1 MKDNFKDSTMRKPKG
16 SYNADSSADALAEDA
31 AEHQLALLLEEG
43 VCKDPFGSLGP
54 QPTTRAGHYRLRV
67 YLPGASTA
75 CVVSRHKH
83 EVLTALQAVSGSAL
97 FVGDWA
103 TPDPAAY
110 LLEIS
115 SGLGARLIEDPYRFG
130 TWLGETDV
138 WLLKEGS
145 HLRPWEKLGSHPC
158 TLQGVAGVAFAV
170 WAPNA
175 RQVSLAADF
184 NLWNSRCHPMRFRH
198 ECGVWELFVPGIEVG
213 ALYKFDVL
221 GADGQRMLKTDPYA
235 FSTELPPG
243 NAGRV
248 MALPEPVAGRSRVR
262 CDVNALSAPISI
274 YEVHAGSWRRQ
285 GDGVPNWSYLV
296 LNLVPYVVDMGF
308 THIELLPISE
318 HPFYASWG
326 YQPTGLYAPT
336 ARYGSPEDF
345 QAFVSAV
352 HAAGL
357 QLILDWVPGHFPTDA
372 HGLARFDG
380 TAQYEHADPREGFHQ
395 DWNTLIYNFGRAEV
409 RNFLVGNAL
418 FWIERYGIDGLR
430 VDAVASMLYRDYSR
444 AAGEWIP
451 NKNGGREN
459 LEAIGFLRETNRV
472 IGEQAPGAVT
482 MAEESTAFPGV
493 SAPPW
498 AAGLGFNYKWNMG
511 WMHDT
516 LSYFQLDPVVRQ
528 HHHDQI
534 SFAMMYAYSEHF
546 VLPLSHDEVVHGKG
560 SLYTRMWG
568 DHFQKCA
575 SLKSLFA
582 LMYAHPGRKLLFMG
596 SELAQVREW
605 SHDASLDWEV
615 LDDPGHMGVQSL
627 VRDINHLYRSRA
639 ALHQRDDDP
648 GGFSWVEVNDRAN
661 SVFGFMRHGH
671 TLQTQML
678 VACNFTPVPRPGY
691 RLGVPQ
697 GGFWHECLNTD
708 STRYG
713 GSSTDDSG
721 SVMAEALPAH
731 GHAYSVCLDLP
742 PLSVLWLEP
751 EPVRAH

>member
-1 MKDNFKDSTMRKPKG
+1 MKYNFRDSTMGNIKG
-16 SYNADSSADALAEDA
+16 SGCINSGADTQAENK
-31 AEHQLALLLEEG
+31 AEHQLALLFEEG

-54 QPTTRAGHYRLRV
+54 HPTTQAGHYRVRA
-67 YLPGASTA
+67 YLPGARVVH
-75 CVVSRHKH
+75 VVSRVERK
-83 EVLTALQAVSGSAL
+83 VLTELHAVNGSAL
-97 FVGDWA
+97 FVGDWP
-103 TPDPAAY
+103 TPEPAAY
-110 LLEIS
+110 LLQIS
-115 SGLGARLIEDPYRFG
+115 SDLGTRLIEDVYRFG
-130 TWLGETDV
+130 PWLGDTDV
-138 WLLKEGS
+138 WLLNEGS

-184 NLWNSRCHPMRFRH
+184 NLWNSRCHPMRFRQ
-198 ECGVWELFVPGIEVG
+198 ECGAWELFVPGVEVG

-221 GADGQRMLKTDPYA
+221 GADGQRVLKTDPYA
-235 FSTELPPG
+235 LSTELPPG

-248 MALPEPVAGRSRVR
+248 MALPEPVTGRSSIRR
-262 CDVNALSAPISI
+262 DANALNAPISI
-274 YEVHAGSWRRQ
+274 YEVHAGSWRRE
-285 GDGVPNWSYLV
+285 GDSVPDWNFLTN
-296 LNLVPYVVDMGF
+296 NLIPYVVEMGF
-308 THIELLPISE
+308 THIELLPIHE

-345 QAFVSAV
+345 QAFVSAA
-352 HAAGL
+352 HAADL

-444 AAGEWIP
+444 AAGEWVP

-459 LEAIGFLRETNRV
+459 LEAIDFLRDVNRV
-472 IGEQAPGAVT
+472 IGQQAPGSAT

-498 AAGLGFNYKWNMG
+498 KGGLGFNYKWNMG

-516 LSYFQLDPVVRQ
+516 LSYFQLDPVLRQ
-528 HHHDQI
+528 YHHDRI

-546 VLPLSHDEVVHGKG
+546 VMPLSHDEVVHGKG

-575 SLKSLFA
+575 NLKSLFA

-605 SHDASLDWEV
+605 NHDTSLDWEV
-615 LDDPGHMGVQSL
+615 LNDAGHKGVQSL

-639 ALHQRDDDP
+639 ALHQRDDEPD
-648 GGFSWVEVNDRAN
+648 GFAWVEVNDRAN
-661 SVFGFMRHGH
+661 SVFGFMRYGH
-671 TLQTQML
+671 TPQAQML
-678 VACNFTPVPRPGY
+678 VACNFTPVPRLAY
-691 RLGVPQ
+691 RMGVPQ
-697 GGFWHECLNTD
+697 GGMWRECLNTD
-708 STRYG
+708 SSHYA
-713 GSSTDDSG
+713 GSGMGNFG
-721 SVMAEALPAH
+721 SVMAESIPAH
-731 GHAYSVCLDLP
+731 GHAYSVCLNLP
-742 PLSVLWLEP
+742 PLAVLWLEP
-751 EPVRAH
+751 GVAG

>member
-1 MKDNFKDSTMRKPKG
+1 MKYNFKDSTMGNIKR
-16 SYNADSSADALAEDA
+16 SSHTSLGADAEAGDE

-54 QPTTRAGHYRLRV
+54 HQTTQAGHYRLRV
-67 YLPGASTA
+67 YLPGARTVH
-75 CVVSRHKH
+75 VVSRTEH
-83 EVLTALQAVSGSAL
+83 EVLTELQAVNGSAL
-97 FVGDWA
+97 FVGDWTTLDA
-103 TPDPAAY
+103 TTY
-110 LLEIS
+110 LLQIS
-115 SGLGARLIEDPYRFG
+115 SDLGTWLIEDAYRFDP
-130 TWLGETDV
+130 WLGDTDV

-145 HLRPWEKLGSHPC
+145 HLRPWEKLGSHPS
-158 TLQGVAGVAFAV
+158 TLQGVAGVVFAV
-170 WAPNA
+170 WAPSA

-184 NLWNSRCHPMRFRH
+184 NFWSSRCHPMRFRQ
-198 ECGVWELFVPGIEVG
+198 ECGVWELFVPGVG
-213 ALYKFDVL
+213 VGTLYKFDVL
-221 GADGQRMLKTDPYA
+221 GADGQRLLKTDPYA
-235 FSTELPPG
+235 LSTELPPG

-248 MALPEPVAGRSRVR
+248 MALPESVTGRSSIRHNA
-262 CDVNALSAPISI
+262 NALSAPISI
-274 YEVHAGSWRRQ
+274 YEVHAGSWRREANSI
-285 GDGVPNWSYLV
+285 PNWNFLSH
-296 LNLVPYVVDMGF
+296 NLIPYVVDMGF

-345 QAFVSAV
+345 RAFVSAA

-357 QLILDWVPGHFPTDA
+357 QLILDWVPGHFPADA
-372 HGLARFDG
+372 HGLGRFDG

-459 LEAIGFLRETNRV
+459 LEAIDFLRDVNRV
-472 IGEQAPGAVT
+472 IGQQAPGSVT

-498 AAGLGFNYKWNMG
+498 TGGLGFHYKWNMG

-516 LSYFQLDPVVRQ
+516 LSYFQLDPVLRQ
-528 HHHDQI
+528 YHHDQI

-560 SLYTRMWG
+560 SLYARMWG
-568 DHFQKCA
+568 DHVQKCA
-575 SLKSLFA
+575 NLKSLFA

-596 SELAQVREW
+596 SELGQTHEW
-605 SHDASLDWEV
+605 NHDTSLDWEV
-615 LDDPGHMGVQSL
+615 LNDPGHKGMQSL

-639 ALHQRDDDP
+639 ALHQRDDEP
-648 GGFSWVEVNDRAN
+648 GGFVWVEVNDRAH
-661 SVFGFMRHGH
+661 SVFAFMRYGH
-671 TLQTQML
+671 TPQAQML
-678 VACNFTPVPRPGY
+678 VACNFTPVPRPAY
-691 RLGVPQ
+691 RMGVPQ
-697 GGFWHECLNTD
+697 GGVWCECLNTD
-708 STRYG
+708 STHYA
-713 GSSTDDSG
+713 GSGMGNFG
-721 SVMAEALPAH
+721 SVMAQAIPAH
-731 GHAYSVCLDLP
+731 GHAYSVCLNLP
-742 PLSVLWLEP
+742 PLAVLWLEP
-751 EPVRAH
+751 GPAG

>member
-1 MKDNFKDSTMRKPKG
+1 MKNNFKDSTMRKPKG
-16 SYNADSSADALAEDA
+16 SGNAISGVDAQAEHA
-31 AEHQLALLLEEG
+31 AERQLALALEQG
-43 VCKDPFGSLGP
+43 VCKDPFGSLGLH
-54 QPTTRAGHYRLRV
+54 PTAQAGHYRLRT
-67 YLPGASTA
+67 YLPGARTA
-75 CVVSRHKH
+75 CLLSRGNH
-83 EVLTALQAVSGSAL
+83 EVLTELQSVNGSAL
-97 FVGDWA
+97 FVGEW
-103 TPDPAAY
+103 TTSDPTAY
-110 LLEIS
+110 LLQVS
-115 SGLGARLIEDPYRFG
+115 SDLSTRLIEDPYRFG
-130 TWLGETDV
+130 PWLGETDV

-145 HLRPWEKLGSHPC
+145 HLRPWEKLGSHPY
-158 TLQGVAGVAFAV
+158 TLQGVLGVAFAV

-175 RQVSLAADF
+175 RQVSLAGDF
-184 NLWNSRCHPMRFRH
+184 NVWNSRCHPMRFRQ
-198 ECGVWELFVPGIEVG
+198 ECGVWELFVPGVDVG

-221 GADGQRMLKTDPYA
+221 GADGQRRLKTDPYA

-243 NAGRV
+243 NASRV
-248 MALPEPVAGRSRVR
+248 MALPAPVTGHSSIRREA
-262 CDVNALSAPISI
+262 NARNAPISI
-274 YEVHAGSWRRQ
+274 YEVHAGSWQ
-285 GDGVPNWSYLV
+285 KPGGNIPDWNFLI
-296 LNLVPYVVDMGF
+296 LHLIPYVVDMGF
-308 THIELLPISE
+308 THIELLPIHE

-352 HAAGL
+352 HVAGL
-357 QLILDWVPGHFPTDA
+357 QLILDWVPGHFPSDS

-418 FWIERYGIDGLR
+418 FWAERYGIDGLR

-459 LEAIGFLRETNRV
+459 LEAIDFLRETHRT
-472 IGEQAPGAVT
+472 IGEQALGAVT

-498 AAGLGFNYKWNMG
+498 AGGLGFNYKWNMG
-511 WMHDT
+511 WMHDA

-528 HHHDQI
+528 HHHERI
-534 SFAMMYAYSEHF
+534 SFAMMYAYTEHF

-575 SLKSLFA
+575 NLKSLFA

-596 SELAQVREW
+596 SELGQVREW
-605 SHDASLDWEV
+605 SHDASLSWDV
-615 LDDPGHMGVQSL
+615 LADPSHKGVQSL

-648 GGFSWVEVNDRAN
+648 AGFSWVEVNDRIH
-661 SVFGFMRHGH
+661 SVFGFMRYGH
-671 TLQTQML
+671 TPQAQIL
-678 VACNFTPVPRPGY
+678 VACNFTPVPRLAY
-691 RLGVPQ
+691 RMGVPQ
-697 GGFWHECLNTD
+697 GGLWNECLNTD
-708 STRYG
+708 SVHYAG
-713 GSSTDDSG
+713 GGTGNFG
-721 SVMAEALPAH
+721 SVVAEAIPAH
-731 GHAYSVCLDLP
+731 GHAYSVCLNLP
-742 PLSVLWLEP
+742 PLAVLWLEP
-751 EPVRAH
+751 GLAG

>member
-1 MKDNFKDSTMRKPKG
+1 MKDNFKDLTMRKPKG
-16 SYNADSSADALAEDA
+16 SNNAVSSVDTQAGHEAER
-31 AEHQLALLLEEG
+31 QLALALEEG

-54 QPTTRAGHYRLRV
+54 HPTAQAGHYRLRA
-67 YLPGASTA
+67 YLPGARTA
-75 CVVSRHKH
+75 RLVSRG
-83 EVLTALQAVSGSAL
+83 EYDVLLELQAVNNSAL

-103 TPDPAAY
+103 TPDPTTY
-110 LLEIS
+110 LLQIS
-115 SGLGARLIEDPYRFG
+115 SDLGTRLIEDPFRFG
-130 TWLGETDV
+130 PWLGDTDV
-138 WLLKEGS
+138 WLLNEGS
-145 HLRPWEKLGSHPC
+145 HLRPWEKLGSHLC
-158 TLQGVAGVAFAV
+158 TLQNVAGVAFAV

-184 NLWNSRCHPMRFRH
+184 NLWNSRCHPMRFRQ
-198 ECGVWELFVPGIEVG
+198 ECGIWELFVPGAEVG

-221 GADGQRMLKTDPYA
+221 GADGQRVLKTDPYA
-235 FSTELPPG
+235 LSTELPPG

-248 MALPEPVAGRSRVR
+248 MALPEPVTGRSSIRR
-262 CDVNALSAPISI
+262 DANALNAPISI

-285 GDGVPNWSYLV
+285 GDKVPDWNFLIQ
-296 LNLVPYVVDMGF
+296 NLISYVVEMGF
-308 THIELLPISE
+308 THIELLPIHE

-345 QAFVSAV
+345 QAFILAV

-372 HGLARFDG
+372 HGLAHFDG

-395 DWNTLIYNFGRAEV
+395 DWNTLIYNFGRAGV

-418 FWIERYGIDGLR
+418 FWLERYGIDGLR

-459 LEAIGFLRETNRV
+459 LEAIDFLRETNRV
-472 IGEQAPGAVT
+472 IGEQAPGSVT

-498 AAGLGFNYKWNMG
+498 TGGLGFHYKWNMG

-528 HHHDQI
+528 YHHDQI

-575 SLKSLFA
+575 NLKSLFA

-596 SELAQVREW
+596 SELGQVREW
-605 SHDASLDWEV
+605 NHDTSLEWE
-615 LDDPGHMGVQSL
+615 LLNDPGHKGVQSL

-639 ALHQRDDDP
+639 ALHQCDDDP
-648 GGFSWVEVNDRAN
+648 AGFSWVEVNDRAH

-671 TLQTQML
+671 TPQAQML
-678 VACNFTPVPRPGY
+678 VACNFTPMPRLAY
-691 RLGVPQ
+691 RMGVPQ
-697 GGFWHECLNTD
+697 GGVWRECLNTD
-708 STRYG
+708 SAHYA
-713 GSSTDDSG
+713 GSGVGNFG
-721 SVMAEALPAH
+721 SVMAEVIPAH
-731 GHAYSVCLDLP
+731 GHTHSVCLNLP
-742 PLSVLWLEP
+742 PLAVLWLEP
-751 EPVRAH
+751 GPVA

>member
-1 MKDNFKDSTMRKPKG
+1 MKYNFKDSTMGNIKG
-16 SYNADSSADALAEDA
+16 SRHTSSGADAEAGDE

-54 QPTTRAGHYRLRV
+54 HRTTQAGHYRLRV
-67 YLPGASTA
+67 YLPGARA
-75 CVVSRHKH
+75 VHVVSRTEH
-83 EVLTALQAVSGSAL
+83 EILTELHAVNGSAL
-97 FVGDWA
+97 FVGDWVTLDAA
-103 TPDPAAY
+103 TY
-110 LLEIS
+110 LLQIS
-115 SGLGARLIEDPYRFG
+115 SDLGTRLIEDAYRFDP
-130 TWLGETDV
+130 WLGDTDV

-145 HLRPWEKLGSHPC
+145 HLRPWEKLGSHPS
-158 TLQGVAGVAFAV
+158 TLQGVAGVVFAV

-184 NLWNSRCHPMRFRH
+184 NFWNSRCHPMRFRQ
-198 ECGVWELFVPGIEVG
+198 ECGVWELFVPGVGVG
-213 ALYKFDVL
+213 ALYRFDVL
-221 GADGQRMLKTDPYA
+221 GADGQRLLKTDPYTL
-235 FSTELPPG
+235 STELPPG

-248 MALPEPVAGRSRVR
+248 MALPEPVTGRSSIRH
-262 CDVNALSAPISI
+262 DANALSAPISI
-274 YEVHAGSWRRQ
+274 YEVHAGSWRREANS
-285 GDGVPNWSYLV
+285 VPDWNFLSH
-296 LNLVPYVVDMGF
+296 NLIPYVVNMGF

-345 QAFVSAV
+345 QAFVSAA

-357 QLILDWVPGHFPTDA
+357 QLILDWVPGHFPADA
-372 HGLARFDG
+372 HGLGRFDG

-459 LEAIGFLRETNRV
+459 LEAIDFLRDVNRV
-472 IGEQAPGAVT
+472 IGQQAPGSVT
-482 MAEESTAFPGV
+482 MAEESTAFLGV

-498 AAGLGFNYKWNMG
+498 TGGLGFHYKWNMG

-516 LSYFQLDPVVRQ
+516 LSYFQLDPVLRQ
-528 HHHDQI
+528 YHHDQI

-560 SLYTRMWG
+560 SLYARMWG
-568 DHFQKCA
+568 DHVQKCA
-575 SLKSLFA
+575 NLKSLFA

-596 SELAQVREW
+596 SELGQTHEW
-605 SHDASLDWEV
+605 NHDTSLDWEV
-615 LDDPGHMGVQSL
+615 LNDPGHKGIQSL

-639 ALHQRDDDP
+639 ALHQRDDEP
-648 GGFSWVEVNDRAN
+648 GGFVWVEVNDRAH
-661 SVFGFMRHGH
+661 SVFAFMRYGH
-671 TLQTQML
+671 TPQAQML
-678 VACNFTPVPRPGY
+678 VACNFTPVPRPAY
-691 RLGVPQ
+691 RIGVPQ
-697 GGFWHECLNTD
+697 GGVWCECLNTD
-708 STRYG
+708 STHYA
-713 GSSTDDSG
+713 GSGMGNFG
-721 SVMAEALPAH
+721 SVMAQAIPAH
-731 GHAYSVCLDLP
+731 GHAYSVCLNLP
-742 PLSVLWLEP
+742 PLAVLWLEP
-751 EPVRAH
+751 GPAR